1 MTEVVLATLA
11 FYLLQLLLPNLIAV
25 ARGEI
30 DAASLFGVRDE
41 TVEKST
47 IVRRADRAAVNI
59 QESLLVFLPLA
70 VLAIGTDT
78 SVAETATI
86 WLGLRI
92 AYLFTYLIGVSYIRT
107 FIWLGSVYC
116 LGSMAVALV

>member
-86 WLGLRI
+86 WLGLR
-92 AYLFTYLIGVSYIRT
+92 YLFTYLIGVSYIRT